1 MQDDY
6 AFSQVWPLINTIDW
20 DGPAFSVEKSYCLA
34 LFSELSYYHITKM
47 ETNETRRIKV
57 VPCGAYQTILRE
69 GLVVDITTML
79 RPLDV
84 PEPIIIEGRYTVIFV
99 IPLRNIVIVA
109 IRGTARAYDWLYNL
123 NALPSKRHGLVF
135 HRGFLKEALN
145 QLPDLV
151 TAIESERDDHALAES
166 DPQRQRQ
173 RTARRGVAG
182 SDEMLRHPAGEH
194 RTGGNAEHV
203 YFTGY
208 SLGGAVASV
217 CYAVLNRACWLS
229 DGTDNQ
235 LPDLVTAI
243 ESLGG
248 NAEHVYFT
256 GYSLGGAVASVC
268 YAVLTVP
275 AGYQTVLTT

>member
-151 TAIESERDDHALAES
+151 TAIES
-166 DPQRQRQ
+166 
-173 RTARRGVAG
+173 
-182 SDEMLRHPAGEH
+182 
-194 RTGGNAEHV
+194 
-203 YFTGY
+203 
-208 SLGGAVASV
+208 
-217 CYAVLNRACWLS
+217 
-229 DGTDNQ
+229 
-235 LPDLVTAI
+235 
-243 ESLGG
+243 LGG